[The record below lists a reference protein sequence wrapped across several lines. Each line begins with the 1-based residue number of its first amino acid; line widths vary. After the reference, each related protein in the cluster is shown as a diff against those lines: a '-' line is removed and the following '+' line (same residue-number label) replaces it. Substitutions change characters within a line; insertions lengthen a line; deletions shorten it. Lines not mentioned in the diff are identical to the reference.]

1 MAQFSIAPLQSGA
14 VAAAAAGAGAARATA
29 LPDAASQ
36 SSSKEELAYNRAVSA
51 AVQTLNDSGYAG
63 AGREVTISLDQAT
76 RRPVIKVVDTATN
89 EVIQQWPTQ
98 YVLQLA
104 ADSQKSGRDSG

>member
-14 VAAAAAGAGAARATA
+14 VAAAAAGAGTAQATA
-29 LPDAASQ
+29 LPDATPQ
-36 SSSKEELAYNRAVSA
+36 SSTKEALAYNRAVSA
-51 AVQTLNDSGYAG
+51 AVQTLNDAGYAG

-76 RRPVIKVVDTATN
+76 RRPVVKVVDTATN

-104 ADSQKSGRDSG
+104 ADSQKAGRDSG